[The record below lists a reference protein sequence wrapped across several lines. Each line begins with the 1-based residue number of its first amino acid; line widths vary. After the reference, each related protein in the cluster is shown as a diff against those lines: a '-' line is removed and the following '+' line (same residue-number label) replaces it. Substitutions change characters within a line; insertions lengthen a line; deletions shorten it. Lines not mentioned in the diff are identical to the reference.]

1 MTLKQFV
8 KRLAEIHNESGL
20 LYKDMLDQECLFDI
34 QEKITDLLL
43 EANERGGLSADNLF
57 EFNHVFKSHK

>member
-1 MTLKQFV
+1 MTLKQFA

-43 EANERGGLSADNLF
+43 EAHERGGLSSENLF